1 MAIKTLNEQNMSSG
15 KEEFLREAQVMVKL
29 NHPCIVTLIGICQGP
44 PLMLVCIVYT
54 AWMVCTLLSESCYL
68 AT

>member
-44 PLMLVCIVYT
+44 PLMLVCIYCIDGMYT
-54 AWMVCTLLSESCYL
+54 VVRILFQLPYH
-68 AT
+68 